1 MADCQDQPGLY
12 VITGGKEL
20 PLCITHDRPFK
31 SRKVAHGLPGECPAA
46 GQPAKMFPFPGRPDA
61 YLSSFGLEADKER
74 A

>member
-46 GQPAKMFPFPGRPDA
+46 GQPVKTEFRRHDA
-61 YLSSFGLEADKER
+61 YLSDFEADKGET
-74 A
+74 